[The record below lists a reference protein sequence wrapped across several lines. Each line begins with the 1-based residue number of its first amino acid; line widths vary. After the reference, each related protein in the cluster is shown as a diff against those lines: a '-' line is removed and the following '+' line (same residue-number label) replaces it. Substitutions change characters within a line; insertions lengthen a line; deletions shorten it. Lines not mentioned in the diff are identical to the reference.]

1 MKFSL
6 QNFALSMQNQVL
18 VIFFAGTPLS
28 HAEAVLKVRVTRN
41 ARNLQKPPNVGVF
54 TKFLTVFVYAKTEK
68 RAIQKLSS
76 LPSSFELRVICC
88 KKIVSSSLWKLF
100 LSSPLKRFHEK
111 STTHQI
117 TFGSKLGKYTN
128 FLHNNHELAILCRR
142 PTSEHQNGDAR
153 GHCWSWRKYMGH
165 FSQFQCKL
173 HCLISRNFTYFVGNR
188 PAEFTG
194 WKKLRPYFAYLALV
208 LK

>member
-1 MKFSL
+1 
-6 QNFALSMQNQVL
+6 MQNQVL

-54 TKFLTVFVYAKTEK
+54 TKVLTVFVYAKREK

-173 HCLISRNFTYFVGNR
+173 HCLISRNFTYFVG
-188 PAEFTG
+188 TG
-194 WKKLRPYFAYLALV
+194 RQNSPVEKSFAHISLTWP
-208 LK
+208 